1 MISIK
6 KTFAMKKAILSLT
19 AVFFYC
25 CTFAQSDILVS
36 PEWVNKNLSDPKM
49 VLVQVNSL
57 KLDYDKEHIRGAR
70 YLWPESLAPNTP
82 EGNFNAPDPKQ
93 ATQVLQDLG
102 VNNDSYVVVYHVRGD
117 VSVTARMFLTFEH
130 LGLKGKVFYMNGGL
144 DEWKRVGLPVTKE
157 VPTVRKGNY
166 KAQAGNLI
174 VDKNYV
180 LKTLQ
185 SPNGFVVDARM
196 KRFYDGEPTGNPR
209 DGHITGA
216 KNIPYTDLVNKANKI
231 KPLDSLQGY
240 FTPVANPG
248 KELVTY
254 CFIGQTASVVYLAG
268 RVLGYDMKLYD
279 GSLQEWSRLEELPME
294 KTVTQPGQ

>member
-1 MISIK
+1 
-6 KTFAMKKAILSLT
+6 MKKVILFVTTLL
-19 AVFFYC
+19 FYC
-25 CTFAQSDILVS
+25 NAFAQSDILVT
-36 PEWVNKNLSDPKM
+36 PEWVNKNLSDQKM
-49 VLVQVNSL
+49 VLVQVNNL
-57 KLDYDKEHIRGAR
+57 KLDYDREHIQGAR
-70 YLWPESLAPNTP
+70 YLWPESLAPNSP
-82 EGNFNAPDPKQ
+82 AGNFNVPDARQ

-102 VNNDSYVVVYHVRGD
+102 INNDSYVVVYHVRNE

-130 LGLKGKVFYMNGGL
+130 LGLRGKVYFMNGGL
-144 DEWKRVGLPVTKE
+144 DEWKKAGLPVTKE
-157 VPTVRKGNY
+157 LPVVKKGNF
-166 KAQAGNLI
+166 KVQPGNLI

-185 SPNGFVVDARM
+185 SPTSFVVDARM

-231 KPLDSLQGY
+231 KPLDSLQSY

-294 KTVTQPGQ
+294 KTAAQPGQ